1 MLAQLLEEEGRIAQA
16 FPASIPTNE
25 VLERI
30 CQIEHA
36 VICVAATPPTAIM
49 HSRSLARRLYG
60 KVPNMPL
67 IVGLWDTD
75 RDLVNATE
83 RIGCKVTVVGTIA
96 DAIEKIRSLPM
107 IHHPS

>member
-1 MLAQLLEEEGRIAQA
+1 
-16 FPASIPTNE
+16 
-25 VLERI
+25 
-30 CQIEHA
+30 
-36 VICVAATPPTAIM
+36 
-49 HSRSLARRLYG
+49 
-60 KVPNMPL
+60 MPL

-107 IHHPS
+107 IRHPS